1 MAAGYSFITSNPQIS
16 SYIMHYCQC
25 IGIFSWWLVLLE
37 DCMILCALLFH
48 LIIKKRK
55 KKKKFPK
62 KSITS
67 VLTVEI
73 HVAWQ
78 FIIHF
83 PTQIMLLHV
92 QTHTSIHIII
102 IIIDFHMTDTIFL
115 LLEAFYLIDAPHNEL
130 WIFHTVTDLNALL
143 ISTFNFPPDNN
154 QCANAVAS
162 NRVNMV

>member
-1 MAAGYSFITSNPQIS
+1 MV
-16 SYIMHYCQC
+16 
-25 IGIFSWWLVLLE
+25 IGIIGGLY
-37 DCMILCALLFH
+37 DIMCT
-48 LIIKKRK
+48 IIPFNRK
-55 KKKKFPK
+55 KKDKKMKKVPK
-62 KSITS
+62 KSIIS

-83 PTQIMLLHV
+83 QTQIMLLHV

-130 WIFHTVTDLNALL
+130 WIFHTVSDLNALL